1 MTKARE
7 NLRERM
13 HAEVH
18 AYKDGES
25 ILVTLRDDLTDPS
38 YDLWLA
44 KMIAGSQS
52 PAYTGACNIVTGT
65 SFRPL
70 QSFGEPQLRK
80 AGILYSRIYD
90 LRSTYAARL
99 SAGGVADEW
108 VVQLLRQGNS
118 DVLRKYLQMKVNH
131 ETGSPGEAQPPSQR
145 NDPWPGASSPCRRG
159 FWYSDE
165 RKTKERILESTEMF

>member
-1 MTKARE
+1 MTKARD
-7 NLRERM
+7 NMRERM

-52 PAYTGACNIVTGT
+52 PAYTGACNIVIGT

-90 LRSTYAARL
+90 LRSTYATRL

-108 VVQLLRQGNS
+108 VVQLLDKGIPTS
-118 DVLRKYLQMKVNH
+118 
-131 ETGSPGEAQPPSQR
+131 SR
-145 NDPWPGASSPCRRG
+145 NTRR
-159 FWYSDE
+159 
-165 RKTKERILESTEMF
+165 